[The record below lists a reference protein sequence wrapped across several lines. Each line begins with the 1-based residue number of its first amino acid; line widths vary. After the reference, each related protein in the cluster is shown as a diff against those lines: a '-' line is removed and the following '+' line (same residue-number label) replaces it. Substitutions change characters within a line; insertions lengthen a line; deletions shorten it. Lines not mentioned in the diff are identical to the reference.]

1 MDAIMEILNRLWTM
15 LIDFINA
22 QIDKIPGAAA

>member
-1 MDAIMEILNRLWTM
+1 MAAIMEILNRLWTM

-22 QIDKIPGAAA
+22 QIDKIPSSAE

>member
-15 LIDFINA
+15 LKDFINA
-22 QIDKIPGAAA
+22 QIDKIPGAVK